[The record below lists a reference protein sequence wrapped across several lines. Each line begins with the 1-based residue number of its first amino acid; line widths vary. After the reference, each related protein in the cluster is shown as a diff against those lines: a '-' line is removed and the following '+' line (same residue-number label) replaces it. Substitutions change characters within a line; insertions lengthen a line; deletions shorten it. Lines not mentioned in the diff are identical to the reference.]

1 VDGPVESGQLRLVL
15 GGSDPDDRSLADL
28 LDADA
33 DRRLAQLD
41 LADLE
46 PWIDDLAALDLRDRP
61 DAALLVAT
69 LLHRLG
75 DEPTRAAAL
84 ARAARHAYDDRGDA
98 DGVAQAGLLLGY
110 IAWRAGDLAA
120 ANDWWDQTGDLPASS
135 TTPPGLAPF
144 RAAADLIADG
154 HLRRAVPDTHHAYA
168 ITVAEGSVID
178 EANATLL
185 TGLVTLDT
193 GAFDRAIEMLERADD
208 LYGEITS
215 PGDAALWPLVAL
227 GFGEIAARRG
237 QVDDALAEIAAA
249 GRRAADV
256 RRPALEAVAKAFP
269 ALHLSGQAPGD
280 LLTPA
285 RAALRTLQDDQAHWF
300 ARQLAERAVARAS
313 LDDGDAETAL
323 ELAEATAATVGNVML
338 RAKALVLVASARRA
352 LDRPGVA
359 EALDEAIATF
369 LDEGADL
376 WAVEALLQRAALDPE
391 QASPFLELAYTQT
404 GDDVAFER
412 LWRQRPR
419 FVVELSGTRRPVFRV
434 GPHVLALGAKG
445 ERLAEAVV
453 RAGEA
458 GTHWETVAARLW
470 PDEDDAERI
479 KSRLTSLTALVR
491 GRLGPDG
498 WRLRRDGPRFRFIS
512 IAAEVVILT
521 DDATPTRALTAS

>member
-1 VDGPVESGQLRLVL
+1 MGRPVDSELRLVL
-15 GGSDPDDRSLADL
+15 GTAATDDTALVDL
-28 LDADA
+28 LEADA
-33 DRRLAQLD
+33 PRRLAELD

-46 PWIDDLAALDLRDRP
+46 PWIDDLASLDLHDRP

-69 LLHRLG
+69 LLHRLA

-84 ARAARHAYDDRGDA
+84 ARSARDAYDDRGDH
-98 DGVAQAGLLLGY
+98 DGVVQAGLLLGY
-110 IAWRAGDLAA
+110 IAWRAGDLGA
-120 ANDWWDQTGDLPASS
+120 ANEWWDQTGGLPADRAN
-135 TTPPGLAPF
+135 PPGLAPF

-178 EANATLL
+178 EANATVLS
-185 TGLVTLDT
+185 GLVTMDT
-193 GAFDRAIEMLERADD
+193 GAYDRATEMLERADD
-208 LYGEITS
+208 LYSEITS

-227 GFGEIAARRG
+227 GLGEIAARRG
-237 QVDDALAEIAAA
+237 QVDRALAHFAAA
-249 GRRAADV
+249 GRRGVDV
-256 RRPALEAVAKAFP
+256 RRPALTAVAEAFP
-269 ALHLSGQAPGD
+269 ALHLSHQAPGD

-285 RAALRTLQDDQAHWF
+285 RAALAVLQDDQAHWF
-300 ARQLAERAVARAS
+300 ARQLAERAVATAS
-313 LDDGDAETAL
+313 LATGDPETAL

-338 RAKALVLVASARRA
+338 RAKTLVLVAAARRA
-352 LDRPGVA
+352 LGRPGVA

-376 WAVEALLQRAALDPE
+376 WAVEALLQRADLDPA
-391 QASPFLELAYTQT
+391 QASPFLELAHTHT

-419 FVVELSGTRRPVFRV
+419 FVVELSGTRRPVFRL
-434 GPHVLALGAKG
+434 GSQVLALGAKG

-453 RAGEA
+453 RAGDA

-521 DDATPTRALTAS
+521 DDVTPRALTAS